1 MTTPTKPGDTAE
13 LKADTTVMKALRTL
27 RMPQTQR
34 NRELGLLLLAFA
46 VSGSAVALVQLGA
59 LGGIEWTILYYFGAL
74 AVLVL
79 TLHIVLRFRAP
90 NADPIVVPIATT
102 LTGLGLA
109 MIYRIDI
116 AIDAEGWD
124 AASTRQIAW
133 TAIAVAGAV
142 LLVVLLRNYRVLFR
156 YTYVSGFVGLI
167 LLILPVIPGLAA
179 EGTGAAVWVSI
190 GGLFTFQPAEL
201 AKIALAIFFAGY
213 LVRTR
218 ESMTSTGHRFLGMTW
233 PRAREIGPLLIIW
246 VVSLAIIVLQ
256 RDLGTGVL
264 IFGMFIA
271 MLYTATGRT
280 SWVLIGLGLA
290 IAGVFI
296 ASQVMTYVGSRISA
310 WWHAFDP
317 EVIERTGGSFQLVEG
332 IFGLAQGGLVG
343 TGLGQ
348 GRPYLTPLS
357 QSDYIVPSL
366 GEELGL
372 IGVFAILCLYMLFV
386 SRGIRIGL
394 AGQDDFGKLLA
405 TGLAF
410 TIALQVFIMV
420 GGVTRLIPLTGLTTP
435 FLAAGGSSL
444 VANWLIVALFLRVS
458 DAVRSRP
465 RGVIGLTKNP
475 ADCRSSCSRG
485 SSRCSARRAGS
496 RSSRWTPSPRIP
508 RTRVRSTT
516 PIRCSAARSSPTV
529 PPSPT
534 PCPRTTSTRSSA
546 STRMR
551 RCGRPSPAT
560 STPS

>member
-1 MTTPTKPGDTAE
+1 MTSTKQGDTAE

-27 RMPQTQR
+27 RLPQTQR

-59 LGGIEWTILYYFGAL
+59 LGGIEWTILYYFGGL

-124 AASTRQIAW
+124 GASTRQIAW
-133 TAIAVAGAV
+133 TGIAVAGAV
-142 LLVVLLRNYRVLFR
+142 AVVILLRNYRVLFR
-156 YTYVSGFVGLI
+156 YTYVSGFVGLV
-167 LLILPVIPGLAA
+167 LLLLPAIPGLAR

-190 GGLFTFQPAEL
+190 GGFFSFQPAEL

-218 ESMTSTGHRFLGMTW
+218 ESLTSTGHRFLGMTW

-246 VVSLAIIVLQ
+246 LVSLAIIVLQ

-280 SWVLIGLGLA
+280 SWVVIGLGLA
-290 IAGVFI
+290 FAGVFI

-317 EVIERTGGSFQLVEG
+317 EVIERTGGSYQLVEG
-332 IFGLAQGGLVG
+332 IFGLAQGGLIG

-465 RGVIGLTKNP
+465 RVVIG
-475 ADCRSSCSRG
+475 
-485 SSRCSARRAGS
+485 
-496 RSSRWTPSPRIP
+496 
-508 RTRVRSTT
+508 
-516 PIRCSAARSSPTV
+516 
-529 PPSPT
+529 
-534 PCPRTTSTRSSA
+534 
-546 STRMR
+546 
-551 RCGRPSPAT
+551 
-560 STPS
+560 

>member
-1 MTTPTKPGDTAE
+1 MSKTGDTAE
-13 LKADTTVMKALRTL
+13 LKADTSVMKALRTL
-27 RMPQTQR
+27 RLPQTQR

-46 VSGSAVALVQLGA
+46 ISGSAVALVQLGA
-59 LGGIEWTILYYFGAL
+59 LGGIEWTILYYVGAL

-79 TLHIVLRFRAP
+79 GLHIVLRMRAP
-90 NADPIVVPIATT
+90 NADPFVVPIATT
-102 LTGLGLA
+102 LTGLGIA
-109 MIYRIDI
+109 MIYRIDLSG
-116 AIDAEGWD
+116 DEVGWD

-133 TAIAVAGAV
+133 TAIAVVGAIALV
-142 LLVVLLRNYRVLFR
+142 LLLRNYRLLFR
-156 YTYVSGFVGLI
+156 YTYISGFVGLV
-167 LLILPVIPGLAA
+167 LLLLPVIPGLAA

-218 ESMTSTGHRFLGMTW
+218 ESLTSTGHRFLGMTW

-246 VVSLAIIVLQ
+246 AVSLAIIVLQ

-280 SWVLIGLGLA
+280 SWVVIGLGLA
-290 IAGVFI
+290 GAGVFI

-317 EVIERTGGSFQLVEG
+317 EVMERTAGSYQLVQG
-332 IFGLAQGGLVG
+332 IFGLAQGGLIG

-357 QSDYIVPSL
+357 QSDYILPSL
-366 GEELGL
+366 GEEIGL
-372 IGVFAILCLYMLFV
+372 VGIFAILCLYMVFI

-444 VANWLIVALFLRVS
+444 VANWLIVGLLLRVS

-465 RGVIGLTKNP
+465 RVVIG
-475 ADCRSSCSRG
+475 
-485 SSRCSARRAGS
+485 
-496 RSSRWTPSPRIP
+496 
-508 RTRVRSTT
+508 
-516 PIRCSAARSSPTV
+516 
-529 PPSPT
+529 
-534 PCPRTTSTRSSA
+534 
-546 STRMR
+546 
-551 RCGRPSPAT
+551 
-560 STPS
+560 